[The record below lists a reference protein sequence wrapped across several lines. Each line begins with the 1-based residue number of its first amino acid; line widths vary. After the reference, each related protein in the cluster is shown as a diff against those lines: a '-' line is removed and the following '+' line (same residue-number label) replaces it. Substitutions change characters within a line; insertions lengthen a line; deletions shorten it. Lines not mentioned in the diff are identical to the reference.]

1 MKDKKVK
8 SASGRTK
15 KSGSKKFGFLIIAA
29 ILVIATIYY
38 FYSVEQ
44 AQIRGY
50 NFGNELESIQD
61 ELKDEQSNF
70 YSHVTMWKEGGEPDE
85 LEKERMLI
93 EGEFHIAKMK
103 NIIAKYSDLQF
114 MDVFSGSVKLFK
126 LSTETQLESDQYLLR
141 WIENDDEFEKIRA
154 DELLQASFEYE
165 MAALASFEKAK
176 RNLNP

>member
-8 SASGRTK
+8 SASGSPK
-15 KSGSKKFGFLIIAA
+15 KPGSKKIGFLIIAA
-29 ILVIATIYY
+29 ILIIATIYY
-38 FYSVEQ
+38 FYSAEQ

-50 NFGNELESIQD
+50 NFGNELQAIQD
-61 ELKDEQSNF
+61 DLKSEQGDF
-70 YSHVTMWKEGGEPDE
+70 YSKVSMWKEDSISKEQMLMDGEV
-85 LEKERMLI
+85 
-93 EGEFHIAKMK
+93 HIAKMK

-141 WIENDDEFEKIRA
+141 WIENDDESEKIRA

>member
-1 MKDKKVK
+1 MKSKKVK
-8 SASGRTK
+8 SASGRSK
-15 KSGSKKFGFLIIAA
+15 KTGSKKIGFLIIAA
-29 ILVIATIYY
+29 ILIIATIYY
-38 FYSVEQ
+38 FYSAEQ

-50 NFGNELESIQD
+50 NFGNELQAIQD
-61 ELKDEQSNF
+61 DLKSEQGDF
-70 YSHVTMWKEGGEPDE
+70 YSKVSMWKEDSISKEQMLMDGEV
-85 LEKERMLI
+85 
-93 EGEFHIAKMK
+93 HIAKMK

-141 WIENDDEFEKIRA
+141 WIENDDESEKIRA

>member
-15 KSGSKKFGFLIIAA
+15 KPGSKKIGFLIIAA
-29 ILVIATIYY
+29 ILIIATIYY
-38 FYSVEQ
+38 FYSAEQ

-50 NFGNELESIQD
+50 NFGNELQSIQD
-61 ELKDEQSNF
+61 NLKSEQGDF
-70 YSHVTMWKEGGEPDE
+70 YSKVSMWKEGSMS
-85 LEKERMLI
+85 KEQILM
-93 EGEFHIAKMK
+93 EGEVHIAKMT

-114 MDVFSGSVKLFK
+114 TDVFSGSVKLFK

-141 WIENDDEFEKIRA
+141 WIENNDDAEKIRA

>member
-1 MKDKKVK
+1 MKGKKIK
-8 SASGRTK
+8 PASGHIK
-15 KSGSKKFGFLIIAA
+15 KTGFLIISA

-50 NFGNELESIQD
+50 NFGNELQAIQD
-61 ELKDEQSNF
+61 DLKGEQEDF
-70 YSHVTMWKEGGEPDE
+70 YSNVSMWKEGSISKEQMLMGGEV
-85 LEKERMLI
+85 
-93 EGEFHIAKMK
+93 HIAKMK

>member
-29 ILVIATIYY
+29 ILIIATIYY
-38 FYSVEQ
+38 FYSAEQ

-50 NFGNELESIQD
+50 NFGNELQAIQD
-61 ELKDEQSNF
+61 DLKSEQGDF
-70 YSHVTMWKEGGEPDE
+70 YSKVSMWKEDSISKEQILLDGEV
-85 LEKERMLI
+85 
-93 EGEFHIAKMK
+93 HIGKMK

-114 MDVFSGSVKLFK
+114 TDVFSGSVKLFK

-141 WIENDDEFEKIRA
+141 WIENDDESEKIRA

>member
-1 MKDKKVK
+1 MKGKKIK
-8 SASGRTK
+8 PASGHIK
-15 KSGSKKFGFLIIAA
+15 KTGFLIISA

-50 NFGNELESIQD
+50 NFGNELQAIQD
-61 ELKDEQSNF
+61 DLKGEQEDF
-70 YSHVTMWKEGGEPDE
+70 YSNVSMWKEDSISKEQMLMGGEV
-85 LEKERMLI
+85 
-93 EGEFHIAKMK
+93 HIAKMK

-141 WIENDDEFEKIRA
+141 WIENDDESEKIRA

>member
-29 ILVIATIYY
+29 ILIIATIYY
-38 FYSVEQ
+38 FYSAEQ
-44 AQIRGY
+44 AQIRGF
-50 NFGNELESIQD
+50 NFGHDLQAIQD
-61 ELKDEQSNF
+61 ELKSEQSDF
-70 YSHVTMWKEGGEPDE
+70 YSKVSMWKERSVSKDQI
-85 LEKERMLI
+85 LEYADI
-93 EGEFHIAKMK
+93 HILKMD
-103 NIIAKYSDLQF
+103 NIIAKYSNLQ
-114 MDVFSGSVKLFK
+114 MPDAFSGSVKLFK
-126 LSTETQLESDQYLLR
+126 LSTETQLESDQYLIS
-141 WIENDDEFEKIRA
+141 WIKNDDESEKIRA